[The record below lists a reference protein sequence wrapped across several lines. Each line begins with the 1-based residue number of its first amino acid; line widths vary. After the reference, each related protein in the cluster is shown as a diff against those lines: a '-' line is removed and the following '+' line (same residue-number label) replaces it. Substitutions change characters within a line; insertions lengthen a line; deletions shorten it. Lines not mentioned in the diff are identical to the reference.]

1 MKLAIMQPY
10 FFPYIGYFQCI
21 QAVDKYILYDNVDY
35 IRKGWMHRNRIL
47 IKYHLPMYINV
58 PIIEK
63 SSHKKIYEIQID
75 PSSVWKK
82 KLLKLLVMN
91 YKGSNYFNEVFPV
104 IENLIKTEETTL
116 FKYNSEI
123 IKGISLF
130 LDIQTEI
137 VSENSNY
144 LPLEEALNGIEDNN
158 YSEFPEL
165 LVTKPLKKTARILKI
180 CSAEGAAMYI
190 NAIGGEELYSKE
202 EFKAYGVEL
211 SFLKTRLFS
220 YTQFSKSFHPHLS
233 VIDVLMHNGK
243 EGTKQ
248 LLTQY
253 DLL

>member
-21 QAVDKYILYDNVDY
+21 KAVDKYILYENVDY
-35 IRKGWMHRNRIL
+35 IRKGWMHRNRVL
-47 IKYHLPMYINV
+47 IKDHMPVYINV
-58 PIIEK
+58 PIVEK

-91 YKGSNYFNEVFPV
+91 YKGSHYFNEVFPV
-104 IENLIKTEETTL
+104 IENLINTEETLL
-116 FKYNSEI
+116 FKYNSELT
-123 IKGISLF
+123 KGISHF

-144 LPLEEALNGIEDNN
+144 LPLEEMLNGIDDNN
-158 YSEFPEL
+158 YHEFPEL
-165 LVTKPLKKTARILKI
+165 LVTKPLKKAARILKI
-180 CSAEGAAMYI
+180 CSAEDATTYI

-211 SFLKTRLFS
+211 SFLKTQPFS
-220 YTQFSKSFHPHLS
+220 YPQFSKSFHPYLS

-243 EGTKQ
+243 EGTKR

-253 DLL
+253 DLV